1 MAKCNFLKVSYT
13 LIGRKL
19 TKTALSSQTFAG
31 IFQKFLHQHFGL
43 SVRCCPNMSFWAYE
57 LMGFYFLKAFLGKE
71 RGSLIFWGKK
81 QWVRK

>member
-31 IFQKFLHQHFGL
+31 IFQKFLHQHFEL
-43 SVRCCPNMSFWAYE
+43 SVRCCPNMSPIVTSQCNTAE
-57 LMGFYFLKAFLGKE
+57 AL
-71 RGSLIFWGKK
+71 
-81 QWVRK
+81 